1 MATDSVSTATIGA
14 EVIRGYRLEE
24 RLGQGSMGIVF
35 RATQLSTGRLVALK
49 VLRRRLARNRA
60 FTKRFVREAQ
70 SAAKLRHPNIVE
82 IFDAGESPE
91 GYFFYSM
98 EYVDGETLEAR
109 IDREGCLNEKWAT
122 EVMLA
127 VASALE
133 EAESADLVHRDVKPG
148 NILLAADGIP
158 KLADFGLARTGDD
171 STITEEGAIIGT
183 PAYLSPEQ
191 ARNGVQ
197 ADIRSDIYSLGC
209 TFFHAVTGAP
219 PYEGPTLATVIAGH
233 LNGEIPSAHER
244 NRAVSPNA
252 SSVIQKMMAKEPK
265 LRYRH
270 AAELA
275 RDLRLLLRGRRP
287 KAAKKGLS
295 PIRALASLCLP

>member
-1 MATDSVSTATIGA
+1 MATDLASTGSIGA
-14 EVIRGYRLEE
+14 ELIRGYRLEE
-24 RLGQGSMGIVF
+24 RIGQGSMGIVYK
-35 RATQLSTGRLVALK
+35 ATQLSTGRLVALK
-49 VLRRRLARNRA
+49 VLRRKFARNRA

-109 IDREGCLNEKWAT
+109 IDREGCLPERGAT
-122 EVMLA
+122 EIMLGI
-127 VASALE
+127 ASALG
-133 EAESADLVHRDVKPG
+133 EAESAGLVHRDVKPG
-148 NILLAADGIP
+148 NILLEADGTP

-191 ARNGVQ
+191 ARNGVE
-197 ADIRSDIYSLGC
+197 ADIRSDIYSLGS

-233 LNGEIPSAHER
+233 LNGEVPSAHQR

-252 SSVIQKMMAKEPK
+252 SSVIEKMMAKEPK

-270 AAELA
+270 AAELS
-275 RDLRLLLRGRRP
+275 RDLRLLLRGRKP

-295 PIRALASLCLP
+295 PIRMLASLYLS